1 MRTMRVFRLLL
12 SVALVACG
20 RGTPPVPPAPEVLLT
35 RARTQFR
42 AGDFAEAQQSL
53 RRVIFELSP
62 NDSTLPEVHYL
73 LAETQFQVGQ
83 YSEASVSF
91 RQVADQFPGSVY
103 APLAL
108 LRAGDANMRLW
119 RKPELDP
126 TYGQTALAI
135 YQDLVGRYPD
145 SQAATRAQLHVRQ
158 LREWFADKT
167 YKNGLFYFRRRA
179 YDSGIIYFKDV
190 VANYPDT
197 PRAADALLRL
207 ADSYRVIGYREELRE
222 TCAHVRRFY
231 PQVPGLERSC
241 PPDSGVGAR

>member
-1 MRTMRVFRLLL
+1 MRVSRLLL
-12 SVALVACG
+12 PFAVAACG
-20 RGTPPVPPAPEVLLT
+20 HGARPAAAPAPEMLLT
-35 RARTQFR
+35 RSRAQFR
-42 AGDFAEAQQSL
+42 TGDFGAAQQNL
-53 RRVIFELSP
+53 RRLLFELPP
-62 NDSTLPEVHYL
+62 NDSTLAEVHYL
-73 LAETQFQVGQ
+73 LAESQFQMGQ
-83 YSEASVSF
+83 FVEASHEF
-91 RQVADQFPGSVY
+91 RLTADQFPGSVY

-135 YQDLVGRYPD
+135 YQDLAGRYPN
-145 SQAATRAQLHVRQ
+145 SQAATRAQLHVRK

-167 YKNGLFYFRRRA
+167 YKNGLFYFRRGA

-207 ADSYRVIGYREELRE
+207 ADSYRVIGYREELQE

-231 PQVPGLERSC
+231 PQAHGLEQSC
-241 PPDSGVGAR
+241 PPDSGAGAR

>member
-1 MRTMRVFRLLL
+1 MRVARLLL
-12 SVALVACG
+12 PIAVIACG
-20 RGTPPVPPAPEVLLT
+20 RGARPVAVPAPEVLLSRS
-35 RARTQFR
+35 RAQIRT
-42 AGDFAEAQQSL
+42 GDFSEALQNL
-53 RRVIFELSP
+53 RRLQFELSP
-62 NDSTLPEVHYL
+62 NDSLLPEVHYL
-73 LAETQFQVGQ
+73 LAESQFQLGQ
-83 YSEASVSF
+83 FVEASQEF
-91 RQVADQFPGSVY
+91 RQAADQFPGSVY

-108 LRAGDANMRLW
+108 LRAGDANMRMW

-135 YQDLVGRYPD
+135 YQDLAGRYPN

-167 YKNGLFYFRRRA
+167 YKNGLFYFKRRA

-190 VANYPDT
+190 VANYSDT

-207 ADSYRVIGYREELRE
+207 ADSYRVIGYREELQE

-231 PQVPGLERSC
+231 PQAHGLEQSC

>member
-12 SVALVACG
+12 PVAVVACG
-20 RGTPPVPPAPEVLLT
+20 RGARPAAPAPEVLLT
-35 RARTQFR
+35 RSRAQFR
-42 AGDFAEAQQSL
+42 AGDFTDALQNL
-53 RRVIFELSP
+53 RRVMFELSP

-73 LAETQFQVGQ
+73 LAESQFQLGQ
-83 YSEASVSF
+83 FVEAALEF
-91 RQVADQFPGSVY
+91 RQTADQFPGSVY

-135 YQDLVGRYPD
+135 YQDLTGRYPE

-167 YKNGLFYFRRRA
+167 YKNGLFYFRRGA

-207 ADSYRVIGYREELRE
+207 ADSYRIIGYREELRE
-222 TCAHVRRFY
+222 TCAHMRRFY
-231 PQVPGLERSC
+231 PQAPGLEQSC

>member
-12 SVALVACG
+12 PLAVVACG
-20 RGTPPVPPAPEVLLT
+20 HGAPPAPPPPEVLL
-35 RARTQFR
+35 ARSRSQFR
-42 AGDFAEAQQSL
+42 AGDFTDAQQNL
-53 RRVIFELSP
+53 RRVMFELSP

-73 LAETQFQVGQ
+73 LAETQFQMGQ
-83 YSEASVSF
+83 FSEASVSF
-91 RQVADQFPGSVY
+91 RQAADQFPGSAY

-126 TYGQTALAI
+126 SFGQTALAI
-135 YQDLVGRYPD
+135 YQDLAGRYPN
-145 SQAATRAQLHVRQ
+145 SQAANRAQLHVRQ

-167 YKNGLFYFRRRA
+167 YKNGLFYFRRGA
-179 YDSGIIYFKDV
+179 YDSGILYFKDV
-190 VANYPDT
+190 VANYADT
-197 PRAADALLRL
+197 PRAVDALLRL

-222 TCAHVRRFY
+222 TCAHMRRFY
-231 PQVPGLERSC
+231 PQTPGLEQAC

>member
-1 MRTMRVFRLLL
+1 MRVSRLLL
-12 SVALVACG
+12 PLAVVACG
-20 RGTPPVPPAPEVLLT
+20 HGARPAAGPAPDVLLT
-35 RARTQFR
+35 RSRAQFR
-42 AGDFAEAQQSL
+42 MGEFGAALQNL
-53 RRVIFELSP
+53 RRLLFELSP
-62 NDSTLPEVHYL
+62 NDSALPEVHYL
-73 LAETQFQVGQ
+73 LAESQFQLGQ
-83 YSEASVSF
+83 FVDASHEF
-91 RQVADQFPGSVY
+91 RQTADQFPGSVY

-135 YQDLVGRYPD
+135 YQDLAGRYPD

-158 LREWFADKT
+158 LRESFADKA
-167 YKNGLFYFRRRA
+167 YKNGLFYFRRGA

-190 VANYPDT
+190 VANYSDT

-207 ADSYRVIGYREELRE
+207 ADSYRVIGYREELQE

-231 PQVPGLERSC
+231 PQAPGLELSC

>member
-1 MRTMRVFRLLL
+1 MRVSRLLL
-12 SVALVACG
+12 PFVVAACG
-20 RGTPPVPPAPEVLLT
+20 HGARPAAPAPEVLLT
-35 RARTQFR
+35 RARAQFR
-42 AGDFAEAQQSL
+42 AGDFGDALQNL
-53 RRVIFELSP
+53 RRLEFELSP
-62 NDSTLPEVHYL
+62 NDSMLPEVHYL
-73 LAETQFQVGQ
+73 LAESQFQMGQ
-83 YSEASVSF
+83 FVEASHEF
-91 RQVADQFPGSVY
+91 RQTADQFPGSVY

-108 LRAGDANMRLW
+108 LRAGDANMRMW

-135 YQDLVGRYPD
+135 YQDLAGRYPN

-167 YKNGLFYFRRRA
+167 YKNGLFYFRRGA

-190 VANYPDT
+190 VATYPDT

-231 PQVPGLERSC
+231 PQANGLEQSC

>member
-1 MRTMRVFRLLL
+1 MRVARLLL
-12 SVALVACG
+12 PIAVIACG
-20 RGTPPVPPAPEVLLT
+20 RGARPVAVPAPEVLLSRS
-35 RARTQFR
+35 RAQIRT
-42 AGDFAEAQQSL
+42 GDFSEALQNL
-53 RRVIFELSP
+53 RRLQFELSP
-62 NDSTLPEVHYL
+62 NDSMLPEVHYL
-73 LAETQFQVGQ
+73 LAESQFQLGQ
-83 YSEASVSF
+83 FVEASQEF
-91 RQVADQFPGSVY
+91 RQAADQFPGSVY

-135 YQDLVGRYPD
+135 YQDLAGRYPN
-145 SQAATRAQLHVRQ
+145 SLAATRAQLHVRQ

-167 YKNGLFYFRRRA
+167 YKNGLFYFKRRA

-207 ADSYRVIGYREELRE
+207 ADSYRVIGYREELQE

-231 PQVPGLERSC
+231 PQAHGLEQSC

>member
-12 SVALVACG
+12 PIAVMACG
-20 RGTPPVPPAPEVLLT
+20 HGARPAPPAPDVILARS
-35 RARTQFR
+35 RAQFR
-42 AGDFAEAQQSL
+42 AGDFADAQQSL
-53 RRVIFELSP
+53 RRVMFELSP
-62 NDSTLPEVHYL
+62 NDTTLSEVHYL
-73 LAETQFQVGQ
+73 LAETQFQMGQ
-83 YSEASVSF
+83 FSEASVEF
-91 RQVADQFPGSVY
+91 RQTADQFPGSVY

-126 TYGQTALAI
+126 TFGQTALAI
-135 YQDLVGRYPD
+135 YQDLTGRYPN

-167 YKNGLFYFRRRA
+167 YKYGLFYFRRGA

-207 ADSYRVIGYREELRE
+207 ADSYRVIGYREELQE

-231 PQVPGLERSC
+231 PQAHGLEQSC

>member
-1 MRTMRVFRLLL
+1 MRVARLLL
-12 SVALVACG
+12 PIAVIACG
-20 RGTPPVPPAPEVLLT
+20 RGARPVAVPAPEVLLSRS
-35 RARTQFR
+35 RAQIRT
-42 AGDFAEAQQSL
+42 GDFSEALQNL
-53 RRVIFELSP
+53 RRLQFELSP
-62 NDSTLPEVHYL
+62 NDSLLPEVHYL
-73 LAETQFQVGQ
+73 LAESQFQLGQ
-83 YSEASVSF
+83 FVEASQEF
-91 RQVADQFPGSVY
+91 RQAADQFPGSVY

-108 LRAGDANMRLW
+108 LRAGDANMRMW

-135 YQDLVGRYPD
+135 YQDLAGRYPN

-167 YKNGLFYFRRRA
+167 YKNGLFYFKRRA

-207 ADSYRVIGYREELRE
+207 ADSYRVIGYREELQE

-231 PQVPGLERSC
+231 PQAHGLEQSC

>member
-1 MRTMRVFRLLL
+1 M
-12 SVALVACG
+12 ACG
-20 RGTPPVPPAPEVLLT
+20 RGARPAPPAPEVLLARS
-35 RARTQFR
+35 RAQFR
-42 AGDFAEAQQSL
+42 AGDFADAQQSL
-53 RRVIFELSP
+53 RRVMFELSP
-62 NDSTLPEVHYL
+62 NDSSLPEVHYL
-73 LAETQFQVGQ
+73 LAETQFQMGQ
-83 YSEASVSF
+83 FSEASVEF
-91 RQVADQFPGSVY
+91 RQTADQFPGSMY

-126 TYGQTALAI
+126 TFGHTALAI
-135 YQDLVGRYPD
+135 YQDLSGRYPN

-167 YKNGLFYFRRRA
+167 YKNGLFYFRRGA

-207 ADSYRVIGYREELRE
+207 ADSYRVIGYREELQE

-231 PQVPGLERSC
+231 PQAHGLEQSC

>member
-1 MRTMRVFRLLL
+1 MRVSRLLL
-12 SVALVACG
+12 PFAVAACG
-20 RGTPPVPPAPEVLLT
+20 HGGRPAATPAPEVLLT
-35 RARTQFR
+35 RSRAQFR
-42 AGDFAEAQQSL
+42 SGDFSEALQNL
-53 RRVIFELSP
+53 RRLQFELSP

-73 LAETQFQVGQ
+73 IAESQFQMGLFG
-83 YSEASVSF
+83 EAAREF
-91 RQVADQFPGSVY
+91 RQTADQFPGSGY

-108 LRAGDANMRLW
+108 LRAGDANLRLW

-126 TYGQTALAI
+126 TFGQTALAI
-135 YQDLVGRYPD
+135 YQDLTGRYPN
-145 SQAATRAQLHVRQ
+145 SPATTRAQLHVRQ
-158 LREWFADKT
+158 LREWFADKA
-167 YKNGLFYFRRRA
+167 YKNGLFYFRRGA

-207 ADSYRVIGYREELRE
+207 ADSYRVIGYREELQE

-231 PQVPGLERSC
+231 PQAPGLQQSC

>member
-1 MRTMRVFRLLL
+1 MRVSGLLL
-12 SVALVACG
+12 PFAVIACG
-20 RGTPPVPPAPEVLLT
+20 RGARPAVVPAPEVLLSRS
-35 RARTQFR
+35 RAAIRT
-42 AGDFAEAQQSL
+42 GDFSDALQNL
-53 RRVIFELSP
+53 RRLEFELSP
-62 NDSTLPEVHYL
+62 NDSMLPEVHYL
-73 LAETQFQVGQ
+73 LAESQFQLGQ
-83 YSEASVSF
+83 FVEASHEF
-91 RQVADQFPGSVY
+91 RQAADRFPGSVY

-108 LRAGDANMRLW
+108 LRAGDANMRMW

-135 YQDLVGRYPD
+135 YQDLAGRYPN

-167 YKNGLFYFRRRA
+167 YKNGLFYFKRRA

-207 ADSYRVIGYREELRE
+207 ADSYRVIGYREELQE

-231 PQVPGLERSC
+231 PQAHGLEQSC